1 MKMTKIFIKS
11 YEKKNIY
18 MNKLKTIKKSQYFF
32 FIEP

>member
-11 YEKKNIY
+11 YEKKYLHEQTKNNQKVSI
-18 MNKLKTIKKSQYFF
+18 FF